1 MAIPS
6 ENPGSLAGHEMTRY
20 LRDRISQRER
30 AQHQVAILS
39 GGTLAA
45 AAPVLAHTEVSP
57 WVIMGLTILMLA
69 FALSM
74 LNNDFHIIAAAT
86 FMVEQDNEDAVV
98 QRAWEIHLQGELGR
112 SGSGAGWIRTNL
124 QLVTPYALP
133 VLGAIGG
140 MALFLVYGTGW
151 QRCAIIL
158 PLGLSVLFA
167 LTALSVRRGY
177 WRIFVRAKALVAED
191 RAR

>member
-1 MAIPS
+1 
-6 ENPGSLAGHEMTRY
+6 
-20 LRDRISQRER
+20 
-30 AQHQVAILS
+30 
-39 GGTLAA
+39 
-45 AAPVLAHTEVSP
+45 
-57 WVIMGLTILMLA
+57 MGLAILMLA

-86 FMVEQDNEDAVV
+86 FLVEQDNEDGIV
-98 QRAWEIHLQGELGR
+98 QRAWEIHIQRELGR

-133 VLGAIGG
+133 VFGTIGG
-140 MALFLVYGTGW
+140 MVAFLVYATGW

-167 LTALSVRRGY
+167 LTAQDVRRGY
-177 WRIFVRAKALVAED
+177 WQVFARAKERVAEGSQSL
-191 RAR
+191 